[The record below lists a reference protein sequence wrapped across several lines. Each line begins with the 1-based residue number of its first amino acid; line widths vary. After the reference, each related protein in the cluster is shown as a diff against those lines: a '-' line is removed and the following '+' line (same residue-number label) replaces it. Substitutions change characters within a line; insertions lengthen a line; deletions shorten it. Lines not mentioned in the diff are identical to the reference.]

1 MTIGEPFQLFKEE
14 MTPVLHRF
22 SKKIDKEKTL
32 PNFHNFNFKTSWVVT
47 RENYRPVSCM
57 NTDGGILK

>member
-1 MTIGEPFQLFKEE
+1 

-32 PNFHNFNFKTSWVVT
+32 ANFHNFHFKTGWVII

-57 NTDGGILK
+57 NTGGGILK